1 MAQSEAELILRT
13 LDGFLTGPAQIRLLG
28 GAALVLGYGMPR
40 STEDADLLEDDRELQ
55 ALIDEAGFSEAVE
68 ATNRALESRGLYLT
82 HIWGPEQQILTRG
95 WREQCRT
102 VQGLGLARLEV
113 SVLGPLDLIAS
124 KLCRADD
131 LDLEDIRYLITHEQ
145 LAPEEVRA
153 AMNVAAV
160 PAIFAEVFPA
170 NLMKLNRLLQDG

>member
-13 LDGFLTGPAQIRLLG
+13 LDGFLTGPARIRLLG

-55 ALIDEAGFSEAVE
+55 ALIDDAGFSEAVE
-68 ATNRALESRGLYLT
+68 ATNRALEPRGLYLT
-82 HIWGPEQQILTRG
+82 HIWGPEQQILTPG
-95 WREQCRT
+95 WREQCRV

-131 LDLEDIRYLITHEQ
+131 LDLADIRHLIAHEH
-145 LAPEEVRA
+145 LGPAEVHA
-153 AMNVAAV
+153 AMKTAIV
-160 PAIFAEVFPA
+160 PAVFAEVFPA
-170 NLMKLNRLLQDG
+170 NLKKLERLFQAE